1 MQLERQSLPFRS
13 LTHCSPDT
21 GEPNIYLRPVCRPRE
36 IFSRLPC
43 AQAPEEIL
51 PEAGPLAAVV
61 SGFFAERAGKPKIPT
76 APQVRVEQL
85 RTALPWAVPALEL
98 EPHDGPAAG

>member
-1 MQLERQSLPFRS
+1 MPLRNHLSCVYS
-13 LTHCSPDT
+13 TLTH
-21 GEPNIYLRPVCRPRE
+21 RE
-36 IFSRLPC
+36 LLVARAPE
-43 AQAPEEIL
+43 APEEIL

-76 APQVRVEQL
+76 VPQVRVVQRQQL
-85 RTALPWAVPALEL
+85 RTALPWAVRALEL